1 MVRSRYSGALM
12 ALVIVGSVAIA
23 GRPSQIVTAQSQSS
37 GQMLTQTTA
46 SYQVA
51 LAIEP
56 ATVMLSPDQTQGA
69 TMGEMMAMPDQ
80 SMMPPSSSTSSMPD
94 QNMAS
99 STMNSMNGQGS
110 MMGGSSTNSM
120 NGQPSMMGGSST
132 NSMNGQ
138 PSMMGGSSTNSM
150 NGQPSMMGGSS
161 TNSMNGQPSMMGG
174 SSMMM
179 MTTDNGQPV
188 NHHLEVQ
195 INSISTG
202 SPQSGLS
209 PQISIANDSTGQA
222 RSLEDVVA
230 MYDVQMGPS
239 DLHYGNNL
247 YLQDGATYTITVT
260 IGNETALFS
269 HVPVSGGM
277 GLSSDAMSPMS
288 NSMPSQPMAG
298 H

>member
-1 MVRSRYSGALM
+1 MVRSRYSGTLM
-12 ALVIVGSVAIA
+12 ALVVAGSVAIA

-46 SYQVA
+46 SYQVE
-51 LAIEP
+51 LAVEP
-56 ATVMLSPDQTQGA
+56 ATVMLSPDQAQGA
-69 TMGEMMAMPDQ
+69 TMGEMMAMPGQ
-80 SMMPPSSSTSSMPD
+80 SMMPPTSSSSMPD

-110 MMGGSSTNSM
+110 MMGGSNMNSM
-120 NGQPSMMGGSST
+120 NGQQSMMGS
-132 NSMNGQ
+132 
-138 PSMMGGSSTNSM
+138 
-150 NGQPSMMGGSS
+150 
-161 TNSMNGQPSMMGG
+161 

-195 INSISTG
+195 INSVSTG

-209 PQISIANDSTGQA
+209 PQISIANDSTGQS
-222 RSLEDVVA
+222 RNLEDVVA
-230 MYDVQMGPS
+230 MYDVQTGPS

-260 IGNETALFS
+260 IGNETAQFS

-277 GLSSDAMSPMS
+277 GLSSDSMSPMG
-288 NSMPSQPMAG
+288 NDMPSQPMAG